1 MALVKFN
8 KQIFSSISVTVFQ
21 KRVGPDD
28 MGATAT
34 LEIETELDK
43 DAQAVY
49 ERSLQVQKVSDLGL
63 FLST

>member
-1 MALVKFN
+1 
-8 KQIFSSISVTVFQ
+8 
-21 KRVGPDD
+21 